1 MIEIDY
7 LAAVGL
13 PVGVEIN
20 AVGPRLVSLVPPQS
34 QTITAI
40 VASAVAGEFDAAPD
54 LMRAIRDRL
63 LELTDW
69 TQMSDSPLTAT
80 ARAAWATYRQ
90 ALRDLPHAYSG
101 SGPIPWP
108 TLPG

>member
-1 MIEIDY
+1 MIETNY
-7 LAAVGL
+7 LNGIGL
-13 PVGVEIN
+13 PVGTEIN
-20 AVGPRLVSLVPPQS
+20 SVGPRLVSLVPPQS

-69 TQMSDSPLTAT
+69 TQMPDSPLSAT
-80 ARAAWATYRQ
+80 ARETWATYRQ

-101 SGPIPWP
+101 TGPIPWP
-108 TLPG
+108 TIPG